1 MMMLS
6 PKKRAAQLSLPTV
19 LFVWCI
25 ALLFSLFGEGI
36 LEKGESSLAALSEAV
51 VIRALFA
58 IFIPLGVYLF
68 RRSLKRWE
76 KGGGTVLALALAFEL
91 PYDLILGGR
100 ITDMGRQSPLFALC
114 ICCVAA
120 YLFSS
125 FYTKPF
131 VVVLVGV
138 FSILWAVILRVDSGV
153 PIVLAYLV
161 IALTE
166 KREAAR
172 PIALA
177 AVLAVCTLISP
188 YYALSPI
195 GALLLCAHN
204 GE

>member
-6 PKKRAAQLSLPTV
+6 PKKREEPLSLPTV
-19 LFVWCI
+19 LFVWSI
-25 ALLFSLFGEGI
+25 ALLFSLFGEGV
-36 LEKGESSLAALSEAV
+36 LEKGDSSLAALSEAV

-58 IFIPLGVYLF
+58 VFIPLGVYLF

-76 KGGGTVLALALAFEL
+76 KGAGTVLALTLAFEL

-100 ITDMGRQSPLFALC
+100 VTDMSRQSPLFALC
-114 ICCVAA
+114 ICCGAA

-125 FYTKPF
+125 FCGKPI
-131 VVVLVGV
+131 VAVLVGV
-138 FSILWAVILRVDSGV
+138 FSILWAVMLRVDSGV
-153 PIVLAYLV
+153 PIVLAYFV

-177 AVLAVCTLISP
+177 GVLSVCTLISP

-195 GALLLCAHN
+195 GALLLCARN
-204 GE
+204 EK